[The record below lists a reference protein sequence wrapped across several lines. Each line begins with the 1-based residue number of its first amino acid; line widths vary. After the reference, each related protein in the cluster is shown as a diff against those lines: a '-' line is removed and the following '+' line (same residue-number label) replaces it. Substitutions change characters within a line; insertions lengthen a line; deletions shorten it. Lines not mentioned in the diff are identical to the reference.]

1 MLTITDI
8 DRAHSLIA
16 GHVRQTPVILA
27 EGAMLGLREPVC
39 LKLEMLQHA
48 GSFKPRGA
56 FNRIL
61 GAAAS
66 GPLPADGV
74 IAASGGN
81 HGLAVAHVAQQLGIP
96 ARIFVPEAASAV
108 KVARIRALGATV
120 TVTGAMYADAYDACL
135 RHAESSGALFVHAYD
150 QPEVVAGQGTVGRE
164 LMAQADVDTVLL
176 AVGGGGLAAG
186 VRIGIGPDVK
196 LVAVEPERIP
206 TLRAAL
212 DAGRPVDVEVGGVA
226 ADALGARRI
235 GSLAFEILTSGQAHG
250 SHRVPGSQ
258 LAHRV
263 LVTDSVLV
271 TESVPVTESVLVTE
285 SAIVRTRQRL
295 WDRLQLAAE
304 PAGATAAAALLSG
317 AYVPEP
323 GERVAVIICGAN
335 TDPSDLESG
344 GQVTVGPPAQPSKGT
359 AGDARPASQ
368 DLLT

>member
-1 MLTITDI
+1 MLTIADV
-8 DRAHSLIA
+8 DRACSLIA
-16 GHVRQTPVILA
+16 GHVRQTPVIA
-27 EGAMLGLREPVC
+27 VEGALFGLAEPVC

-61 GAAAS
+61 AAAAS

-81 HGLAVAHVAQQLGIP
+81 HGLAVAHVARQLGIP

-135 RHAESSGALFVHAYD
+135 RLAATSGALFVHPYD
-150 QPEVVAGQGTVGRE
+150 QPEVVAGQGTLGRE
-164 LMAQADVDTVLL
+164 LLGQSDVDTVLV

-186 VRIGIGPDVK
+186 VRLGLGSDVK

-206 TLRAAL
+206 TLHAAL
-212 DAGRPVDVEVGGVA
+212 AAGQPVDVEVGGVA

-235 GSLAFEILTSGQAHG
+235 GSLAFEILTVHQ
-250 SHRVPGSQ
+250 VQ
-258 LAHRV
+258 
-263 LVTDSVLV
+263 SVLV
-271 TESVPVTESVLVTE
+271 TEE
-285 SAIVRTRQRL
+285 AIISTRQRL
-295 WDRLQLAAE
+295 WDRLQLATE
-304 PAGATAAAALLSG
+304 PAGTTAAAALLSG

-323 GERVAVIICGAN
+323 GERVAVIVCGAN
-335 TDPSDLESG
+335 TDPSDP
-344 GQVTVGPPAQPSKGT
+344 VGRRSRQTGKSVRSRLPPA
-359 AGDARPASQ
+359 
-368 DLLT
+368 